1 MSNPSS
7 AAKRG
12 KAGPSIPRGHS
23 LGEFRTHA
31 EASDLVNRLVQGD
44 LAANKISIVGHDLVL
59 VERVRSRLGYGRVAG
74 SGALTGFW
82 LGVIFALIIGA
93 GVQVGADDTI
103 TYAPQ
108 EFMAVVLMAA
118 GGGMLFSI
126 LRFVAS
132 KNRRGF
138 LSSQM
143 PVASRYEVIVPEQD
157 AVQARKVLDLA
168 GSSE

>member
-1 MSNPSS
+1 
-7 AAKRG
+7 
-12 KAGPSIPRGHS
+12 
-23 LGEFRTHA
+23 
-31 EASDLVNRLVQGD
+31 
-44 LAANKISIVGHDLVL
+44 VL

-157 AVQARKVLDLA
+157 AVHARKVLDLA
-168 GSSE
+168 SSSE